1 MLICLFLQKK
11 GSDSESMDDDMEFD
25 VDDSISSPPKREG
38 SRRAATKVKSLN
50 KKKIVIWE

>member
-1 MLICLFLQKK
+1 MICLFLQKK

-50 KKKIVIWE
+50 KK